1 MERRQRIIKEFL
13 LAYFILYLLVC
24 PALHDFYD
32 LTEMHLLSAAR
43 HFENP
48 HPQEM
53 LADQQSKF
61 QAVEPNISASIFL
74 LATKSLNGFFYQSF
88 PFSPSIQEDLVLR
101 C

>member
-1 MERRQRIIKEFL
+1 MERRHKGIQNFL
-13 LAYFILYLLVC
+13 LTYFILYLLVC
-24 PALHDFYD
+24 PSLHDFYD

-43 HFENP
+43 HFEKP

-61 QAVEPNISASIFL
+61 QVVESNISALIFL
-74 LATKSLNGFFYQSF
+74 LATNPLNGFFHQSF
-88 PFSPSIQEDLVLR
+88 SISSFILHDLVLR

>member
-13 LAYFILYLLVC
+13 LAHFILYLLVC
-24 PALHDFYD
+24 SALHDFYD
-32 LTEMHLLSAAR
+32 LTEMHILYPAPY
-43 HFENP
+43 FENL
-48 HPQEM
+48 HPGEM

-61 QAVEPNISASIFL
+61 SVVESNISISIFL
-74 LATKSLNGFFYQSF
+74 LATNHLNGLFHQSF